1 MTVSQ
6 NVKKLLESLPE
17 KNAFGEK
24 ITLVG
29 AVKLQSPQD
38 INEAITAGLT
48 DIGDNHVQEFRDKF
62 SLIEGN
68 PKRHFIGRLQTNKI
82 KYLLGKVDLYHS
94 VDRMNLAEELSKKS
108 SNAGVIS
115 NILIQ
120 INIGNEETKGSFDFE
135 EAENAYEKIK
145 AMPALKIEGLMCMLP
160 DTDDYALLETLAA
173 NMRGLYDKLRKTD
186 ANFKYLSMGMS
197 GDYKLC
203 LQAGS
208 NTIRLGTAIFGTR
221 NYN

>member
-82 KYLLGKVDLYHS
+82 KYLLGKVNLYHS

-120 INIGNEETKGSFDFE
+120 INIGNEETKGGFDFE

-221 NYN
+221 KYN